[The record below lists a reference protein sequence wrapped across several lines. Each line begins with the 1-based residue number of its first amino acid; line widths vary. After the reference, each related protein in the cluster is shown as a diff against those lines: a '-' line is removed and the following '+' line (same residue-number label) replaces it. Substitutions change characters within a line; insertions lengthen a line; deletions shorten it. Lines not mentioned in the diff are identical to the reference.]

1 MSMALSAPAR
11 TETLPALASV
21 PSLSGSLAYYVGG
34 DTVIDGDLHPVQGSP
49 GPGDV
54 AEARRVLPQVQHLCR
69 PPSIALIAAWC
80 RKISPHL
87 PRAPLD
93 EQAVLVA
100 VQGFAVACCDL
111 PYAVWTGESAT
122 EALRTYKWWPTPA
135 EVLALLRPYGARYT
149 RLRDRLTAIIA
160 AADRATAPPRKPQDP
175 TPEAV
180 EHVAAVVSAFVAE
193 RGFNDPAHADGRKPP
208 RARTLAPGHLL
219 AVYEAWAASGQP
231 GADAA
236 AQRAA
241 LIRSEMIWAK

>member
-34 DTVIDGDLHPVQGSP
+34 DTVIDGDLHPVHGSP

-93 EQAVLVA
+93 EQAVLLA
-100 VQGFAVACCDL
+100 VQGSLWPAATCPTRCGR
-111 PYAVWTGESAT
+111 GEGDA
-122 EALRTYKWWPTPA
+122 
-135 EVLALLRPYGARYT
+135 ARYT
-149 RLRDRLTAIIA
+149 CLRDGLARVIA
-160 AADRATAPPRKPQDP
+160 AANTGRTANR
-175 TPEAV
+175 
-180 EHVAAVVSAFVAE
+180 
-193 RGFNDPAHADGRKPP
+193 
-208 RARTLAPGHLL
+208 
-219 AVYEAWAASGQP
+219 
-231 GADAA
+231 AA
-236 AQRAA
+236 AQARGPDAGGG
-241 LIRSEMIWAK
+241 